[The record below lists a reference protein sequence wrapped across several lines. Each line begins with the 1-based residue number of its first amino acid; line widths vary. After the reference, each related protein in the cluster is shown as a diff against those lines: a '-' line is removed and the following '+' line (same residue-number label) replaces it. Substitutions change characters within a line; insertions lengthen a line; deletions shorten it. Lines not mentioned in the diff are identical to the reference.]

1 MTKKYIPVLF
11 VLIFC
16 VLWSKAQVPLDQMG
30 YADSLNNSLR
40 LNTPDSIKARTY
52 FLLSYYYITVNEDKK
67 SKLCLDKGRALG
79 KRYLYLQAISY
90 FYESIVYLEQDMER
104 SRLAALTCDK
114 LLSGYSE
121 KEAYLFRARALHN
134 TAIIEQRKDNL
145 KGTVDIMLNR
155 IIPLT
160 KKSGDTLKLADFY
173 TQLAL
178 NFMNTRELNKAE
190 SYYNLAIQIAKNKS
204 ANSPILLKAYIYA
217 AGNYNYLMK
226 FSQARAVL
234 DKAKAILIHYPESDL
249 APNYFFSEGN
259 YFEGKQQYKAALN
272 SYNLGI
278 ASAKTL
284 KKTYMVNS
292 LLLQKYSALTY
303 LKDYKGA
310 QRILDSVIKDK
321 DFMSSANNR
330 KSIYKQQAKNN
341 VRLGNIKTAYQWLEL
356 QGKLA
361 DSLYQSKRTEEI
373 NALEA
378 KFRSAENRKRISDLT
393 AANEKVNL
401 EAKNRLLMNWLLG
414 TVSLFLSII
423 LVAGYLFFQKNRK
436 LKELNYQQE
445 LKYIDQQHQVKLT
458 RVMIQGQDEERKRV
472 ARDLHDGLGGML
484 SAVKIHLSGYAA
496 KLHSDDDQE
505 LDLIISRLDSSITE
519 LRAIAS
525 NMMPASLFQ
534 LGLKVS
540 LKDLCESFISHNLN
554 IDFQH
559 FGLKDDIPVDKQVT
573 IYRIVQELLNNV
585 TRHAR
590 AKNVLLQC
598 SQYGENFMITIED
611 DGVGF
616 DPESLNE
623 KKGMGMNN
631 IKARVAY
638 LDGKFEIISSKG
650 QGTSINIEM
659 NIRS

>member
-1 MTKKYIPVLF
+1 MAKKYIVVLF
-11 VLIFC
+11 VLMFC
-16 VLWSKAQVPLDQMG
+16 VLWSKAQVPLDQKG
-30 YADSLNNSLR
+30 YADSLNNSLK
-40 LNTPDSIKARTY
+40 LNTSDSIKARTY
-52 FLLSYYYITVNEDKK
+52 FLLSYYYITFNEDKT
-67 SKLCLDKGRALG
+67 SKLCLDKGRLLG
-79 KRYLYLQAISY
+79 KRYPYLQAISY
-90 FYESIVYLEQDMER
+90 FYESIIYLEQNKER
-104 SRLAALTCDK
+104 SRHAALTCDK
-114 LLSGYSE
+114 LLSRYSD

-145 KGTVDIMLNR
+145 KGTVDIMLNK

-160 KKSGDTLKLADFY
+160 KKSSDTLKLADFY

-178 NFMNTRELNKAE
+178 NFMNTRELSKAE
-190 SYYNLAIQIAKNKS
+190 TYYNLAIQMAKNKS

-226 FSQARAVL
+226 FPQSRAVL
-234 DKAKAILIHYPESDL
+234 DKARAILNHHRESDL
-249 APNYFFSEGN
+249 APNYYFSEGN
-259 YFEGKQQYKAALN
+259 YFEGKQQYKTALN
-272 SYNLGI
+272 SYNSGI
-278 ASAKTL
+278 ASAKAL
-284 KKTYMVNS
+284 KKTYMVNL

-303 LKDYKGA
+303 LKDYEGA

-330 KSIYKQQAKNN
+330 KSIFKQQAKNN
-341 VRLGNIKTAYQWLEL
+341 LRLGNIKTAYQWLER
-356 QGKLA
+356 QGKLT

-373 NALEA
+373 NALEV

-393 AANEKVNL
+393 AANEKVKL

-414 TVSLFLSII
+414 TVSLFLTII
-423 LVAGYLFFQKNRK
+423 VVAGYFFFQKNKR

-458 RVMIQGQDEERKRV
+458 RAMIQGQDEERKRV

-484 SAVKIHLSGYAA
+484 SAVKIHLSGYASR
-496 KLHSDDDQE
+496 LHSENDQE

-534 LGLKVS
+534 FGLEVS
-540 LKDLCESFISHNLN
+540 LKDLCESFIPDNLN
-554 IDFQH
+554 IDFQCL
-559 FGLKDDIPVDKQVT
+559 GLKDDIPVDKQVT

-598 SQYGENFMITIED
+598 SQYGDNFMITIED

-631 IKARVAY
+631 IRARVAY
-638 LDGKFEIISSKG
+638 LDGKVEIMSAES

-659 NIRS
+659 NLRA